1 MLVIREVEAEDCPS
15 IANVHT
21 SAVKAIFTSLYT
33 AEEIEEGRSHARLKT
48 INRPLHEQF

>member
-21 SAVKAIFTSLYT
+21 SAVKAISANLQ
-33 AEEIEEGRSHARLKT
+33 APEEIEEGRSHASLKT
-48 INRPLHEQF
+48 IDRPLHEKF